1 MSERRVVVTG
11 VGAVTALGG
20 DAGATWSAMLAGRC
34 GIRTLT
40 LFDPSLYRTQTAAQI
55 DDIPDAFIDPSRRR
69 RMSRA
74 DRIGIVAA
82 REALAQ
88 AGIDPAREEATRIGV
103 ILGGGVSGLMDSEA
117 NYARL
122 LAGRPTRPSGF
133 LNHQPD
139 AITDRLSEYFGLRG
153 IKSTITTACSSSAV
167 SMGYAYD
174 AIRRGLADVVLT
186 GGSDVLARL
195 TYGGFNSLRS
205 VDPNPCRPFDRNR
218 KGLSI
223 GEAAGILVFEDAD
236 RARRRGAAILAEF
249 RGYGVTSDAYHMTAP
264 EPSGQAGARTIA
276 AALASARLDP
286 SDVDYVNAHGT
297 ATPANDSAETNAMKI
312 ALGDRAR
319 AIPISSTK
327 SMIGHSLCAAGGIE
341 GVISV
346 LALRDQVAP
355 PTIHLEE
362 PDPECDLD
370 YVAEGARPVRIR
382 AVLSSSFAFGGNSA
396 VVAFSEFSG
405 GKAA

>member
-1 MSERRVVVTG
+1 VTG
-11 VGAVTALGG
+11 LGAVTALGG
-20 DAGATWSAMLAGRC
+20 TVETTWRGLLAGEC
-34 GIRTLT
+34 GIRRLT
-40 LFDPSLYRTQTAAQI
+40 LFDPSAYRTATAAQI
-55 DDIPDAFIDPSRRR
+55 DEIRDDFIAPARRR

-82 REALAQ
+82 REAIAASGL
-88 AGIDPAREEATRIGV
+88 DLAREDVSRVGV

-117 NYARL
+117 IFERML
-122 LAGRPTRPSGF
+122 SGRRARPSGF

-139 AITDRLSEYFGLRG
+139 AITDRLAEFFGLRG

-167 SMGYAYD
+167 SMGFAFD
-174 AIRRGLADVVLT
+174 AIRQGLADVVLT

-205 VDPNPCRPFDRNR
+205 VDPDPCRPFDRNR

-223 GEAAGILVFEDAD
+223 GEAAGILVFEEAE
-236 RARRRGAAILAEF
+236 RARRRGAPILAEF

-264 EPSGQAGARTIA
+264 EPSGRAGARTIA
-276 AALASARLDP
+276 AALASAHLRP
-286 SDVDYVNAHGT
+286 EDVDYVNAHGT
-297 ATPANDSAETNAMKI
+297 ATPANDSAETNAMKA

-319 AIPISSTK
+319 EIPISSTK
-327 SMIGHSLCAAGGIE
+327 SMIGHALCAAGGIE

-355 PTIHLEE
+355 PTIHREE
-362 PDPECDLD
+362 PDPACDLD
-370 YVAEGARPVRIR
+370 YVTEGARPVRIR

-396 VVAFSEFSG
+396 VVAFSTFESG
-405 GKAA
+405 RAA

>member
-1 MSERRVVVTG
+1 MPERRVVVTG
-11 VGAVTALGG
+11 LGAVTSVGGNVGETWKAL
-20 DAGATWSAMLAGRC
+20 LAGRC
-34 GIRTLT
+34 GIRPMT
-40 LFDPSLYRTQTAAQI
+40 LFDPASYRTRTAAQI
-55 DDIPDAFIDPSRRR
+55 DEIPDDFIPPARRR

-82 REALAQ
+82 REALAA
-88 AGIDPAREEATRIGV
+88 AGIDPAREDPTRIGV
-103 ILGGGVSGLMDSEA
+103 VLGGGVSGLLESEA
-117 NYARL
+117 NFARI
-122 LAGRPTRPSGF
+122 LAGKRPRPSGF

-139 AITDRLSEYFGLRG
+139 AITDRLSEWFGLRG

-167 SMGYAYD
+167 SMGYAFD
-174 AIRRGLADVVLT
+174 AIRGGLADVVLT

-223 GEAAGILVFEDAD
+223 GEAAGILVFEEWE
-236 RARRRGAAILAEF
+236 RARRRGAPILAEF

-264 EPSGQAGARTIA
+264 EPSGQAGARTIR
-276 AALASARLDP
+276 AALDAARLDP

-297 ATPANDSAETNAMKI
+297 ATPANDSAETNAMKL
-312 ALGDRAR
+312 ALGERAH
-319 AIPISSTK
+319 AIPVSSTK
-327 SMIGHSLCAAGGIE
+327 SMIGHALCAAGGIE

-355 PTIHLEE
+355 PTIHLEDR
-362 PDPECDLD
+362 DPECDLD
-370 YVAEGARPVRIR
+370 YVPEGARPVRIR
-382 AVLSSSFAFGGNSA
+382 SVLSSSFAFGGNSA
-396 VVAFSEFSG
+396 VVAFSAISG
-405 GKAA
+405 RAA

>member
-55 DDIPDAFIDPSRRR
+55 DEIPDSFIDPSRRR

>member
-1 MSERRVVVTG
+1 
-11 VGAVTALGG
+11 
-20 DAGATWSAMLAGRC
+20 
-34 GIRTLT
+34 
-40 LFDPSLYRTQTAAQI
+40 
-55 DDIPDAFIDPSRRR
+55 
-69 RMSRA
+69 
-74 DRIGIVAA
+74 
-82 REALAQ
+82 
-88 AGIDPAREEATRIGV
+88 
-103 ILGGGVSGLMDSEA
+103 
-117 NYARL
+117 
-122 LAGRPTRPSGF
+122 
-133 LNHQPD
+133 
-139 AITDRLSEYFGLRG
+139 
-153 IKSTITTACSSSAV
+153 
-167 SMGYAYD
+167 MGYAYD
-174 AIRRGLADVVLT
+174 VIRRGLADVVLT

-264 EPSGQAGARTIA
+264 EPSGRAGARTIA

-312 ALGDRAR
+312 ALGERAR

-370 YVAEGARPVRIR
+370 YVPEGARPVRIR

-405 GKAA
+405 GRAA